1 MGEIHDMLLRDLNNA
16 IMMPFYGHSQDKL
29 RYIVQFH

>member
-1 MGEIHDMLLRDLNNA
+1 MGGNSRYVLRDLNNA
-16 IMMPFYGHSQDKL
+16 LMLPFYEHSQDKL